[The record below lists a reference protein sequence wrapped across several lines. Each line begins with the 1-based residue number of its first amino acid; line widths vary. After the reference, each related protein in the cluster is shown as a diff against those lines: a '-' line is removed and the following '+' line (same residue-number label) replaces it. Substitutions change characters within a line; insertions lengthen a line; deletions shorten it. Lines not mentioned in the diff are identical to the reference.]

1 MLTVHAGTSNQRN
14 NIDIICVIDTSG
26 SMSGTNLK
34 NVKIAMEYL
43 IKILND
49 QDRINIVTFN
59 NEGFRKC
66 QFLYATK

>member
-1 MLTVHAGTSNQRN
+1 
-14 NIDIICVIDTSG
+14 
-26 SMSGTNLK
+26 MSGTNLK

-59 NEGFRKC
+59 DEGFRKSS
-66 QFLYATK
+66 FLYATE